1 MNPIFFT
8 FLILVIDQI
17 TKFVVRS
24 SMNLFSPSIQLLG
37 NFFKLTYVENSGI
50 AFGINFTNGPIV
62 FIVLASIATIF
73 ISWYLWKSK
82 DKSYIFKL
90 SLAFIL
96 GGAIGNLIDRYLFG
110 KVVDFFHLSIG
121 QYSWPV
127 FNVADSFVTIG
138 MVLYL
143 YCIYIDEK
151 VESTSNEKY

>member
-1 MNPIFFT
+1 
-8 FLILVIDQI
+8 
-17 TKFVVRS
+17 
-24 SMNLFSPSIQLLG
+24 MNLFSPSIELLG
-37 NFFKLTYVENSGI
+37 NFFRLTYVENSGI
-50 AFGINFTNGPIV
+50 AFGINFNNGPII
-62 FIVLASIATIF
+62 FTALASVATIF
-73 ISWYLWKSK
+73 ISLYLWKSK
-82 DKSYIFKL
+82 DKNYIFKL

-96 GGAIGNLIDRYLFG
+96 GGAIGNLVDRYLFG